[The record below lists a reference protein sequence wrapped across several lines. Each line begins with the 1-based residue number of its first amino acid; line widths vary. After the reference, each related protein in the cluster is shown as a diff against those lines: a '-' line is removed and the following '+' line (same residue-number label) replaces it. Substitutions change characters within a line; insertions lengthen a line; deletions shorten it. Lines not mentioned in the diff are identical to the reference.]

1 MTREAL
7 EIILKLWTSP
17 EPFDFKGKFWNV
29 SKPDTMYGF
38 LKPHI
43 KPLQSPHP
51 PIGVAGLSKNSDTLK
66 LAGEKGFMPMSLNLN
81 PAYVGSHWE
90 AVEAGAAKVGRT
102 ADRGEWRMNREIFVA
117 DTDEEAMKLSVGS
130 YMGRMMREYFL
141 PLLAQFGFLEYLKH
155 DPSVPDSDV
164 TPEYC
169 AKHNWIVGSPKT
181 VIEKI
186 EKIYDDV
193 GGFGQLLVFGFDYAD
208 NPQAWRHS
216 LELISKEVM
225 PKVQHLK
232 PKAGKKLA
240 AE

>member
-1 MTREAL
+1 MVRE
-7 EIILKLWTSP
+7 
-17 EPFDFKGKFWNV
+17 V
-29 SKPDTMYGF
+29 
-38 LKPHI
+38 
-43 KPLQSPHP
+43 
-51 PIGVAGLSKNSDTLK
+51 
-66 LAGEKGFMPMSLNLN
+66 
-81 PAYVGSHWE
+81 
-90 AVEAGAAKVGRT
+90 
-102 ADRGEWRMNREIFVA
+102 FVA

-141 PLLAQFGFLEYLKH
+141 PLLGNFAFLEFLKH

-181 VIEKI
+181 VVEKI
-186 EKIYDDV
+186 EKIYDEV

-208 NPQAWRHS
+208 NPKAWRHS
-216 LELISKEVM
+216 LELLSKEVM

-232 PKAGKKLA
+232 PKASKKLA